1 MAMVP
6 FGWMEMAGSLSPSS
20 RSSGV
25 LEKLIAPFTVPS
37 TLEAL
42 TYVAGTVTATRAI
55 AAAAKVSITAVAIR
69 RCERALFRV
78 NHRRVFICF
87 GAAENELNFGEFAEF
102 GDSSNEDENGDQFG
116 CFFYFFPGSVLGSQ
130 LICTSKTAPG
140 EAAMSL
146 RSSKVDVVNC

>member
-37 TLEAL
+37 TLEAR

-55 AAAAKVSITAVAIR
+55 AAAAEVSITAVAIR
-69 RCERALFRV
+69 RCE
-78 NHRRVFICF
+78 
-87 GAAENELNFGEFAEF
+87 
-102 GDSSNEDENGDQFG
+102 
-116 CFFYFFPGSVLGSQ
+116 
-130 LICTSKTAPG
+130 
-140 EAAMSL
+140 
-146 RSSKVDVVNC
+146 